1 MKIKEFKELSENELN
16 KKLSDLRKDLL
27 KARIAMANQQLKNPL
42 SIRVLRKDIARI
54 MTVKSEKGAKVVEK

>member
-42 SIRVLRKDIARI
+42 HIRVLRKDIARI
-54 MTVKSEKGAKVVEK
+54 MTVKSEKGAKVG